1 MIKIIKC
8 ITSPSE
14 LLGEEAPSRARKEVK
29 ADDIL
34 VSTVRPNLN
43 AVAQVPQELDGEIAS
58 TGFCVLR
65 PDQKQINH
73 RYLFY
78 WTLTSDFID
87 HLVSNVRAPVQT
99 ILLSR
104 IISSRKLSSPY
115 PRCRSKGE
123 LVELLDQADAL
134 RKKRAEADAKAQ
146 RILPALFIK
155 MFWRSGHKSERLG
168 YCVDGRFA

>member
-1 MIKIIKC
+1 MQW
-8 ITSPSE
+8 
-14 LLGEEAPSRARKEVK
+14 
-29 ADDIL
+29 
-34 VSTVRPNLN
+34 
-43 AVAQVPQELDGEIAS
+43 AQVPQELDGEIAS

-87 HLVSNVRAPVQT
+87 HLVSNVRGANYPAVT
-99 ILLSR
+99 DNIVKETLIPLPPLSEQRR
-104 IISSRKLSSPY
+104 I
-115 PRCRSKGE
+115 
-123 LVELLDQADAL
+123 VELLDQADAL

-146 RILPALFIK
+146 RIFASPLHQNV
-155 MFWRSGHKSERLG
+155 WRSGHKSERLG